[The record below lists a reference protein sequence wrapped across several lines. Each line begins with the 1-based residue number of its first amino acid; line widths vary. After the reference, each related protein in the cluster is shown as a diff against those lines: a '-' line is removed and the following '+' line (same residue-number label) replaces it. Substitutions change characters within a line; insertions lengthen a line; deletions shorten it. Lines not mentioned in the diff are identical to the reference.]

1 MLYLKLP
8 WEFKWVLNKRGF
20 QSKYATFQFISY
32 HHSQDFYI
40 ILDAQVLWWYF
51 NFGQV
56 FLIVA
61 IFFQCSRYCDTINNM
76 VHVCQ
81 QKQILPWLQNEF
93 LFQASS
99 YKKPYDK
106 ALHALHKF
114 TRTVIYERR
123 KKYQVG
129 SQQNAENTTKGR
141 VSFLGKINNNNFHK
155 NESVCPGQIQL
166 LFT

>member
-1 MLYLKLP
+1 MLKFYDD
-8 WEFKWVLNKRGF
+8 
-20 QSKYATFQFISY
+20 IS
-32 HHSQDFYI
+32 
-40 ILDAQVLWWYF
+40 ILGRFFSSLLF
-51 NFGQV
+51 
-56 FLIVA
+56 
-61 IFFQCSRYCDTINNM
+61 FFQCSRYCDTINNM

-155 NESVCPGQIQL
+155 NVSV
-166 LFT
+166 

>member
-1 MLYLKLP
+1 
-8 WEFKWVLNKRGF
+8 
-20 QSKYATFQFISY
+20 
-32 HHSQDFYI
+32 
-40 ILDAQVLWWYF
+40 
-51 NFGQV
+51 
-56 FLIVA
+56 
-61 IFFQCSRYCDTINNM
+61 M

-123 KKYQVG
+123 KKYQVE

-141 VSFLGKINNNNFHK
+141 VSFLGKIKICNNFHK
-155 NESVCPGQIQL
+155 NETECPARIQS

>member
-1 MLYLKLP
+1 MLMFYDD
-8 WEFKWVLNKRGF
+8 
-20 QSKYATFQFISY
+20 IS
-32 HHSQDFYI
+32 I
-40 ILDAQVLWWYF
+40 C
-51 NFGQV
+51 GGG
-56 FLIVA
+56 FLIIA
-61 IFFQCSRYCDTINNM
+61 IFFFQCSRYCDTINNM

-123 KKYQVG
+123 KKHQVG
-129 SQQNAENTTKGR
+129 SQQNAKNTTKGR
-141 VSFLGKINNNNFHK
+141 VSFLGKIKICNNFHK
-155 NESVCPGQIQL
+155 NETECPARIQS

>member
-1 MLYLKLP
+1 MLKFYDD
-8 WEFKWVLNKRGF
+8 
-20 QSKYATFQFISY
+20 IS
-32 HHSQDFYI
+32 
-40 ILDAQVLWWYF
+40 ILGRFFSSLLF
-51 NFGQV
+51 
-56 FLIVA
+56 
-61 IFFQCSRYCDTINNM
+61 FFQCSRYCDSINNM

-141 VSFLGKINNNNFHK
+141 VSFLGKIKICNNFHK
-155 NESVCPGQIQL
+155 NETECPARIQS

>member
-1 MLYLKLP
+1 
-8 WEFKWVLNKRGF
+8 
-20 QSKYATFQFISY
+20 
-32 HHSQDFYI
+32 
-40 ILDAQVLWWYF
+40 
-51 NFGQV
+51 
-56 FLIVA
+56 
-61 IFFQCSRYCDTINNM
+61 M

-129 SQQNAENTTKGR
+129 SQQNAESTTKGR
-141 VSFLGKINNNNFHK
+141 VSFLGKGAFK
-155 NESVCPGQIQL
+155 YYVSTLGGEGGFAKCL
-166 LFT
+166 LFLMRGEEGLTKCLCKHTR

>member
-1 MLYLKLP
+1 
-8 WEFKWVLNKRGF
+8 
-20 QSKYATFQFISY
+20 
-32 HHSQDFYI
+32 
-40 ILDAQVLWWYF
+40 
-51 NFGQV
+51 
-56 FLIVA
+56 
-61 IFFQCSRYCDTINNM
+61 M

-123 KKYQVG
+123 KKHQVG

-141 VSFLGKINNNNFHK
+141 VSFLGKIKICNNFHK
-155 NESVCPGQIQL
+155 NETECPARIQS